1 MIIDHAIENEGTPV
15 FRCWS
20 NVDNLATNHF
30 HLVHLREQRLGN
42 VRHITRDDILALCR
56 LHLNRHAAQRVAGDL
71 YNADAVAKVKVSI
84 DHADILDLGNVAR
97 CAWVIVSANLLRR

>member
-1 MIIDHAIENEGTPV
+1 MCGISPV
-15 FRCWS
+15 MTYLPS
-20 NVDNLATNHF
+20 A
-30 HLVHLREQRLGN
+30 
-42 VRHITRDDILALCR
+42 R